1 MKDYKTVV
9 TVSWLVFSWAHGRDG
24 LTLLSGQ
31 LSSSSLYFKS
41 NFYFLSQRGRKCR
54 NPSAQTWN
62 PTDRTARAVFGKS
75 LSPPDECAHAAW
87 TRNKTERRE
96 RKKVHF
102 SAFLRIAGPE
112 SLDKTRRRL
121 SGVKT
126 QNFFSGGCF
135 IGMLRSFGDAL
146 FFTAP
151 TPLFTSLL
159 PLLSLS
165 LSDSPQPPPLSP
177 PSSSLWPDKPSLF
190 KLLRRYL
197 SIQIIECL

>member
-24 LTLLSGQ
+24 LTLSSGQ

-126 QNFFSGGCF
+126 QNFSSGGCF
-135 IGMLRSFGDAL
+135 IGMLRSFGD
-146 FFTAP
+146 AP

-165 LSDSPQPPPLSP
+165 LSLTPPNHPLSLP
-177 PSSSLWPDKPSLF
+177 LPH
-190 KLLRRYL
+190 L
-197 SIQIIECL
+197 SDRTNHHYSNY

>member
-9 TVSWLVFSWAHGRDG
+9 TVSRLVFSWAHGRDG

-87 TRNKTERRE
+87 TRNKTERRR
-96 RKKVHF
+96 RKKKSSLERF
-102 SAFLRIAGPE
+102 SAHRGSGKFGLNTEETLRSEDTELFLRRVFHRDAAQLWRCAVLHRAHP
-112 SLDKTRRRL
+112 SLY
-121 SGVKT
+121 
-126 QNFFSGGCF
+126 
-135 IGMLRSFGDAL
+135 
-146 FFTAP
+146 
-151 TPLFTSLL
+151 FTSSL
-159 PLLSLS
+159 PLPPSLWLPPTTPS
-165 LSDSPQPPPLSP
+165 LPRPHLSDRTNHHYSN
-177 PSSSLWPDKPSLF
+177 
-190 KLLRRYL
+190 Y
-197 SIQIIECL
+197 